1 MIQLKLEDLGHP
13 NLKEIFDLFAPGY
26 FHLPRLL
33 SDLAA
38 VSRLILIFQD
48 LRYLKHRFGQ
58 SISLKKLISYY
69 VHIVINLIYFLL

>member
-1 MIQLKLEDLGHP
+1 MILLKLEDLGHL

-38 VSRLILIFQD
+38 VSRLILIQD

-69 VHIVINLIYFLL
+69 VHIVLNLI